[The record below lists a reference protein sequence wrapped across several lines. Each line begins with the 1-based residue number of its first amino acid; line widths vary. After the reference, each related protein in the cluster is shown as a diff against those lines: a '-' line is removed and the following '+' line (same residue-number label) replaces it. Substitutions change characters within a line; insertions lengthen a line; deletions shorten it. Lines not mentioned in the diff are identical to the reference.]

1 MQKYGIRGMSLKW
14 FENYLC
20 SRSQFVNFNKY
31 KSTEKNIN
39 IGVPQGSIL
48 GPLLFLLYVNDLS
61 KISEKIFLL
70 LFADDTSVF
79 VSGKSVDTIIYNMNL
94 ELKKLYKWL
103 YSNKLSLNIKKT
115 HWILFSLKKKIKP
128 VSNLYINNEVIERV
142 DSTKFLGV
150 ILDSKMSW
158 TNHINNVKVS

>member
-1 MQKYGIRGMSLKW
+1 
-14 FENYLC
+14 
-20 SRSQFVNFNKY
+20 
-31 KSTEKNIN
+31 
-39 IGVPQGSIL
+39 
-48 GPLLFLLYVNDLS
+48 
-61 KISEKIFLL
+61 
-70 LFADDTSVF
+70 
-79 VSGKSVDTIIYNMNL
+79 MNL

-128 VSNLYINNEVIERV
+128 VSNLYINNVVIERV

-158 TNHINNVKVS
+158 TNHIINVKVS